1 MQRAKNIFYGL
12 LPSASLGTANIVKGF
27 ETPKHFITFPPLF
40 ITFSPFSAKSA
51 KVGAVL
57 PLCPYAPPFGGG
69 VTCCRSVVVRFGV
82 VEVLAVP
89 APIGY
94 GRVASYGQT
103 GGNIRSVIFG
113 FPRLWVCRWLQPQPP
128 TIRTA
133 SILASG
139 GTLAPLAVWLF
150 ICSVSA
156 LCGGSLAVSLS
167 FFVVRSLF
175 NRQKAD
181 KGRQLPTYATFPH
194 SVGCRSASVASVPCR
209 LSIGF
214 APLPPSAPRGCR
226 LPCGAWQMVG
236 AWQASSRWV
245 VASRL
250 SPYSLALSSRVSAWV
265 VNLPLNRLIASCFFA
280 STIFA

>member
-1 MQRAKNIFYGL
+1 MGGKW
-12 LPSASLGTANIVKGF
+12 SVS
-27 ETPKHFITFPPLF
+27 
-40 ITFSPFSAKSA
+40 
-51 KVGAVL
+51 VL
-57 PLCPYAPPFGGG
+57 PPCPYAPPFGGG
-69 VTCCRSVVVRFGV
+69 VTCCRSVVVRLGV

-94 GRVASYGQT
+94 GRVASCGQM

-133 SILASG
+133 STLASS

-156 LCGGSLAVSLS
+156 LCGGSLAVSLP

-175 NRQKAD
+175 SRQKAD
-181 KGRQLPTYATFPH
+181 KGRKIPLCATFPP
-194 SVGCRSASVASVPCR
+194 SVGCCSASVASVPCR

-214 APLPPSAPRGCR
+214 APCLLS
-226 LPCGAWQMVG
+226 VG
-236 AWQASSRWV
+236 V
-245 VASRL
+245 
-250 SPYSLALSSRVSAWV
+250 
-265 VNLPLNRLIASCFFA
+265 
-280 STIFA
+280 